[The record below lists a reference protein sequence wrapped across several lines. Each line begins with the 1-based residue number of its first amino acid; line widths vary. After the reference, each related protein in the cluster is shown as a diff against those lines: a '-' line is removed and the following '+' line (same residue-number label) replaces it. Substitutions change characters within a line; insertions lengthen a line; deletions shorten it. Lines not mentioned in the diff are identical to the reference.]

1 VERRRRAL
9 EGLDVKAAF
18 WAGKRVLV
26 TGHTGFKGG
35 WLSLWLLRLGAK
47 VAGYSLPPATEPSH
61 FALVRLEQKIDNVIG
76 DIRDAERLSRAVREF
91 EPEIVFHLA
100 AQSLVRYSYANP
112 IETFEV
118 NALGTAHLLEAL
130 RGAPSTRAIVIV
142 TSDKCYENREWP
154 WAYRENEAMG
164 GYDPYSA
171 SKGCAELIAASFRNS
186 YFATADHPM
195 RGAALATARAGN
207 VIGGGDWAADRL
219 VPDILRA
226 LERGEKA
233 QIRFPQAVRP
243 WQHVLEPLAGY
254 LTLAERLWND
264 GAPFAEAWNFG
275 PDPSGE
281 RTVGEIADA
290 LCRAYGEGA
299 GWTKSGGDE
308 PHEAHLLKLDSAKA
322 RSRLGWRPQWS
333 IFEALEAIVDWDA
346 RRRRGEDV
354 ETTSLRQID
363 AYSRR
368 MDAAQH
374 GASTPG
380 ATP

>member
-1 VERRRRAL
+1 MERRRSAL
-9 EGLDVKAAF
+9 EGLGVNASF

-35 WLSLWLLRLGAK
+35 WLSLWLTRLGAN
-47 VAGYSLPPATEPSH
+47 VAGYALAPPTEPSL
-61 FALVRLEQKIDNVIG
+61 FALARLDQKMTSVIG
-76 DIRDAERLSRAVREF
+76 DIRDAERLARAVREF
-91 EPEIVFHLA
+91 APQIVFHLA
-100 AQSLVRYSYANP
+100 AQPLVRYSYANP

-118 NALGTAHLLEAL
+118 NALGTAHLLEEL
-130 RGAPSTRAIVIV
+130 RWAPSARAIVIV

-164 GYDPYSA
+164 GFDPYSA
-171 SKGCAELIAASFRNS
+171 SKGCAELVAASFRNS
-186 YFATADHPM
+186 YFAIADHPM

-226 LERGEKA
+226 LERGETA
-233 QIRFPQAVRP
+233 QIRFPRAVRP

-254 LTLAERLWND
+254 LTLAERLWSD

-333 IFEALEAIVDWDA
+333 IFEALEAIVDWES

-354 ETTSLRQID
+354 ATTSLAQID
-363 AYSRR
+363 AYERR
-368 MDAAQH
+368 MDAAER
-374 GASTPG
+374 GARTPG
-380 ATP
+380 AMI

>member
-1 VERRRRAL
+1 M
-9 EGLDVKAAF
+9 EGLGVNASF

-35 WLSLWLLRLGAK
+35 WLSLWLMRLGAN
-47 VAGYSLPPATEPSH
+47 VAGYALAPPTEPSL
-61 FALVRLEQKIDNVIG
+61 FALARLDQKMESVIG
-76 DIRDAERLSRAVREF
+76 DIRDAERLARAVREF
-91 EPEIVFHLA
+91 APQIVFHLA
-100 AQSLVRYSYANP
+100 AQPLVRYSYANP

-118 NALGTAHLLEAL
+118 NALGTAHLLETL
-130 RGAPSTRAIVIV
+130 RAAPSTRAIIVV

-164 GYDPYSA
+164 GFDPYSA
-171 SKGCAELIAASFRNS
+171 SKGCAELVAASFRNS
-186 YFATADHPM
+186 YFATPEHPT

-226 LERGEKA
+226 LERGETA
-233 QIRFPQAVRP
+233 QIRFPRAVRP

-254 LTLAERLWND
+254 LTLAERLWSD
-264 GAPFAEAWNFG
+264 GAPFAESWNFG
-275 PDPSGE
+275 PDPAGE
-281 RTVGEIADA
+281 RMVGEIADA

-299 GWTKSGGDE
+299 GWMKSGGDE

-333 IFEALEAIVDWDA
+333 IFEALEAIVDWES

-354 ETTSLRQID
+354 ATASLAQID
-363 AYSRR
+363 AYERR
-368 MDAAQH
+368 MDAAEH
-374 GASTPG
+374 GARTLG
-380 ATP
+380 ATI

>member
-1 VERRRRAL
+1 MERRRSAL
-9 EGLDVKAAF
+9 EGLGVNASF

-35 WLSLWLLRLGAK
+35 WLSLWLTRLGAT
-47 VAGYSLPPATEPSH
+47 VAGYALPPPTDPSL
-61 FALVRLEQKIDNVIG
+61 FALAGLERKIDSVIG
-76 DIRDAERLSRAVREF
+76 DIRDAALLARRVREF
-91 EPEIVFHLA
+91 EPQIVFHLA
-100 AQSLVRYSYANP
+100 AQPLVRYSYANP

-130 RGAPSTRAIVIV
+130 RDAPSARAIVIV
-142 TSDKCYENREWP
+142 TSDKCYENREWH

-164 GYDPYSA
+164 GFDPYSA

-186 YFATADHPM
+186 YFATPDHPT

-233 QIRFPQAVRP
+233 AIRFPRAVRP
-243 WQHVLEPLAGY
+243 WQQVLEPLAGY
-254 LTLAERLWND
+254 LTLAERLWSD

-275 PDPSGE
+275 PDPAGE
-281 RTVGEIADA
+281 RSVAEIADA

-299 GWTKSGGDE
+299 GWTSSGGDE
-308 PHEAHLLKLDSAKA
+308 PHEAHLLKLNSAKA

-333 IFEALEAIVDWDA
+333 IDEALAAIVDWDA
-346 RRRRGEDV
+346 RRRHGETV
-354 ETTSLRQID
+354 ETISLDQID
-363 AYSRR
+363 AYTRR
-368 MDAAQH
+368 MD
-374 GASTPG
+374 GASAPG
-380 ATP
+380 ANS

>member
-1 VERRRRAL
+1 MERRRGAL
-9 EGLDVKAAF
+9 EGLGVNASF

-35 WLSLWLLRLGAK
+35 WLSLWLTRLGAN
-47 VAGYSLPPATEPSH
+47 VAGYALAPPTEPSL
-61 FALVRLEQKIDNVIG
+61 FALTRLDQKMESVIG
-76 DIRDAERLSRAVREF
+76 DIRDAERLTRAVREF
-91 EPEIVFHLA
+91 EPQIVFHLA
-100 AQSLVRYSYANP
+100 AQPLVRYSYADP

-130 RGAPSTRAIVIV
+130 RRAPSARAIVIV

-164 GYDPYSA
+164 GFDPYSA
-171 SKGCAELIAASFRNS
+171 SKGCAELVAASFRNS
-186 YFATADHPM
+186 YFATADHPT

-226 LERGEKA
+226 LERGETA
-233 QIRFPQAVRP
+233 QIRFPRAVRP

-254 LTLAERLWND
+254 LTLAERLWSE

-281 RTVGEIADA
+281 RTVAEIADA

-333 IFEALEAIVDWDA
+333 IFEALEAIVDWES

-354 ETTSLRQID
+354 ATTSLAQID
-363 AYSRR
+363 AYERR
-368 MDAAQH
+368 MDAAQR

-380 ATP
+380 AMI